1 MTLPDIP
8 RLYTALAEILAVL
21 VYAQAAPPRAAKPV
35 TYAATAGWA
44 AVLGVFLQ
52 LTGSVPL
59 AWWLPCMVAAIAW
72 LYLYLWGTREMNL
85 LEAGY
90 SCARA
95 FILAELAA
103 SVEWQLHC
111 VLWPQQRATAPLS
124 VLLLAAVYTAVYGF
138 LYWFERRHAA
148 PTRLTIT
155 AAAMLMAVVMAV
167 TAFAVSNLSFISDNG
182 VTMSVMSI
190 FYIRTLVDIAGVL
203 ILSVQHEQL
212 REAALHSELSAMDAV
227 LRRQYEQY
235 RQSKENI
242 RLINRR
248 YHELKMQ
255 IAAIRAE
262 RNQAKQNAALAEM
275 ESDIRRYEAEN
286 KTGNPVLDTLL
297 TAKSLYCQQHGI
309 TLTCVADGAALDFMD
324 TMDLCSLFGNALDNA
339 IESVEKLPDSEQ
351 RLIHLVVA
359 RQKSFLWIRV
369 ENTYDGAFQAD
380 GTLPKTT
387 KTDAR
392 YHGYGLKSI
401 YDTAE
406 KYGGTAEITTQ
417 ENQFTLKVLFP
428 IKQK

>member
-124 VLLLAAVYTAVYGF
+124 VLLLAAVYTTAYGF

-155 AAAMLMAVVMAV
+155 AAATLMAVVMAV

-212 REAALHSELSAMDAV
+212 REAALHSELTAMDNV

-262 RNQAKQNAALAEM
+262 RDQAKQNAALAEM

-359 RQKSFLWIRV
+359 RQKSFLWVRV

-406 KYGGTAEITTQ
+406 KYGGTAEISTQ